1 MTPRE
6 VELIQEKY
14 ADWLA
19 HPITVALN
27 QHLREQLQ
35 SLKDRWADGH
45 FTSEDMQRGALLNAN
60 VIGQCEILT
69 TLIDLQP
76 EQFIPGAIP

>member
-1 MTPRE
+1 
-6 VELIQEKY
+6 
-14 ADWLA
+14 
-19 HPITVALN
+19 
-27 QHLREQLQ
+27 
-35 SLKDRWADGH
+35 
-45 FTSEDMQRGALLNAN
+45 MQRGALLNAN